1 MENELLDLSSF
12 MSNMEGEVKKLYEKS
27 NNEQLEQKDIDYLL
41 NLLNN
46 IDQKIINLDNKK

>member
-46 IDQKIINLDNKK
+46 RDQKIINLDNKK

>member
-46 IDQKIINLDNKK
+46 IDQKIINLDDKK